1 MASPL
6 VYPRTLPSKV
16 NSSYDGIDALDTDDP
31 QVVDY
36 LKITIYDSQKSSP
49 YTYIGGSDAQ
59 GLYNQNTQSGSRGEA
74 IVGTIYL
81 YLPNNLS
88 ESYNT
93 IYNESTLGAAGVA
106 AIGGALGSQATAGD
120 PISLLQQ
127 FAGSAKSEYAAGA
140 AAAFLGTV
148 NSGLGIE
155 GSLTGQ
161 DLVALVSRKVFN
173 PYQEVTFRGVNYRE
187 HSFTFNLTPK
197 NLKESKE
204 CYSIVQ
210 ALRTAMLPSLAGG
223 ATTEEDFKNIFS
235 QQGNENISQT
245 AKDLIS
251 KGLGSNSGTLAGAR
265 YLNIP
270 NYFRLN
276 VVRVEGNNVETAQEI
291 TTAGTLRSIMKFPTK
306 MVLTGFDL
314 NLTPDGQINTLKD
327 LNNGYVDYGP
337 ASMELKLT
345 FKETAFITRDMIQ
358 DS

>member
-6 VYPRTLPSKV
+6 VYPRQLPSKV
-16 NSSYDGIDALDTDDP
+16 NSSYDGIDAMDTDDP
-31 QVVDY
+31 KVVDY

-49 YTYIGGSDAQ
+49 YTYIGGGDAQ
-59 GLYNQNTQSGSRGEA
+59 GLYNQNTSSGSRGES

-93 IYNESTLGAAGVA
+93 VYNESTLGAAGVA
-106 AIGGALGSQATAGD
+106 ALQGALGSQGTAGD
-120 PISLLQQ
+120 PIALLQQ
-127 FAGSAKSEYAAGA
+127 FAGSAKPEFAAGA
-140 AAAFLGTV
+140 AASFLGAV

-187 HSFTFNLTPK
+187 HSFTFNLTPR
-197 NLKESKE
+197 NLKEAQE
-204 CYSIVQ
+204 CYAIVQ

-223 ATTEEDFKNIFS
+223 SETKADFDKIF
-235 QQGNENISQT
+235 QGIGVENET
-245 AKDLIS
+245 LR
-251 KGLGSNSGTLAGAR
+251 KGLSTALGSDSGTLGGAR

-276 VVRVEGNNVETAQEI
+276 VVRVEGNNTETAQEI
-291 TTAGTLRSIMKFPTK
+291 TTAGTLRNIMKFPTK

-327 LNNGYVDYGP
+327 LNNGYSDYGP

-345 FKETAFITRDMIQ
+345 FKETAFITRDMIS

>member
-6 VYPRTLPSKV
+6 VYPRSLPSKV
-16 NSSYDGIDALDTDDP
+16 NSSYDGIDARDTEDP
-31 QVVDY
+31 KVVDY

-49 YTYIGGSDAQ
+49 YTYVGGSDAQ
-59 GLYNQNTQSGSRGEA
+59 GLYNQNTSSGSRGEA

-106 AIGGALGSQATAGD
+106 LTQGVLGAAGTAGD
-120 PISLLQQ
+120 PIALLQQ
-127 FAGSAKSEYAAGA
+127 FAGSAKSQFGAGA
-140 AAAFLGTV
+140 AASFLGAV
-148 NSGLGIE
+148 NSGLGLE

-161 DLVALVSRKVFN
+161 DLVALTARKIFN

-197 NLKESKE
+197 NLKEAQE
-204 CYSIVQ
+204 CYAIIQ
-210 ALRTAMLPSLAGG
+210 TLRLAMLPSLAGG
-223 ATTEEDFKNIFS
+223 ADKPADIAKSLEAQSEGIND
-235 QQGNENISQT
+235 T
-245 AKDLIS
+245 AKSILANV
-251 KGLGSNSGTLAGAR
+251 LGSKSGTLSGAR

-276 VVRVEGNNVETAQEI
+276 VVRIEGDNVETAQEI

-327 LNNGYVDYGP
+327 LNNGFVDYGP

-345 FKETAFITRDMIQ
+345 FKETAFITRDMIS